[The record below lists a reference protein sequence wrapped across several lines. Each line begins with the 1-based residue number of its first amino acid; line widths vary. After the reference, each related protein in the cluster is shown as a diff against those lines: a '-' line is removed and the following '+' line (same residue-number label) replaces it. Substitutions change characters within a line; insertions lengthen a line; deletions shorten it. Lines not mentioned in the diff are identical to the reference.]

1 MRCWKVNLDFVVLV
15 TVWISKS
22 FRLSLFEFQNIF
34 YPHFSKK
41 RCLTCKEKYEAKVQT
56 VVQVVRLWIRHAAS
70 AALPPHARTHTCAHF
85 TTAAIAFDLSRHSLS
100 NGNEW
105 QLEANVLITSHLTEL
120 GSFAICVH
128 GLTPSNTHE
137 YTHLLDHARVSSLEL
152 ALCVCVRACVEMSGR
167 FCVSVFVCVCEKDIK
182 RDHFQVMIGWRFHA
196 WMNKWQKWFNTLSE
210 WWVGGSNRSTNVR
223 NRCLRVSVCLYWAIM
238 WNKMLTL
245 YIGLHRKFDKLHW
258 STCSAKMP

>member
-15 TVWISKS
+15 IVWISKS

-152 ALCVCVRACVEMSGR
+152 ALCVCVRVCGNER
-167 FCVSVFVCVCEKDIK
+167 EILCQCVCVCLWERHKERSFPGND
-182 RDHFQVMIGWRFHA
+182 
-196 WMNKWQKWFNTLSE
+196 
-210 WWVGGSNRSTNVR
+210 WVEISRLNE
-223 NRCLRVSVCLYWAIM
+223 
-238 WNKMLTL
+238 
-245 YIGLHRKFDKLHW
+245 
-258 STCSAKMP
+258 

>member
-1 MRCWKVNLDFVVLV
+1 MKQK
-15 TVWISKS
+15 SKLL
-22 FRLSLFEFQNIF
+22 R
-34 YPHFSKK
+34 
-41 RCLTCKEKYEAKVQT
+41 
-56 VVQVVRLWIRHAAS
+56 VVRLWIRRAAS
-70 AALPPHARTHTCAHF
+70 AALPPHTCAHF

-152 ALCVCVRACVEMSGR
+152 ALCVCACACVEMSGR

-210 WWVGGSNRSTNVR
+210 WWVGGSNRSTNVW
-223 NRCLRVSVCLYWAIM
+223 NRCLRVSLCLCWDIM

-258 STCSAKMP
+258 STCSANMP

>member
-70 AALPPHARTHTCAHF
+70 AALPLHARTHTCAHF

-152 ALCVCVRACVEMSGR
+152 VLCVCVRVCGNER
-167 FCVSVFVCVCEKDIK
+167 EILCQCVCVCLWERHKERSFPGND
-182 RDHFQVMIGWRFHA
+182 
-196 WMNKWQKWFNTLSE
+196 
-210 WWVGGSNRSTNVR
+210 WVEISRLNE
-223 NRCLRVSVCLYWAIM
+223 
-238 WNKMLTL
+238 
-245 YIGLHRKFDKLHW
+245 
-258 STCSAKMP
+258 